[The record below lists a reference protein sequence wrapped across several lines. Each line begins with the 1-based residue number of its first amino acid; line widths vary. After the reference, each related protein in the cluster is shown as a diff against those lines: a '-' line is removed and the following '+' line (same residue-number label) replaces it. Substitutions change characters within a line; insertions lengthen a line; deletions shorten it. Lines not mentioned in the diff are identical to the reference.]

1 LRLDRQYSF
10 LLAAVAK
17 YQQSQWRQAARLV
30 LEFSLKAISH
40 GKKAAKPRNLNKG
53 VPGMNMSFKTL
64 LVGTTMLMMTTTGA
78 FAESVWNRGENSD
91 IQSLDPHKTST
102 VEEANILR
110 DLFTGLVTEDA
121 EGGLIPGAAESW
133 TVSPDGKVYTFK
145 LRKEDVWSDGSP
157 VTAGDFVFAW
167 RRVVDPK
174 TGSEY
179 ASMAFP
185 VLNAEQING
194 GKAKPEDMGVKAIDG
209 NTLEVTLKGPTPYFL
224 EMLTHQAMYP
234 VSKANVEK
242 FGDDFVKVGNL
253 VSNGAFTLAEN
264 VPNDHIRIV
273 KNPKFFDAANVK
285 LDAVNYIPT
294 EDRAAGIKRY
304 EAGEVDSMNDMPT
317 EQLADLKKKF
327 GDQIHITPELGT
339 YYYIFKSQKAPWNNP
354 KLRNAISMVI
364 DRDQLAEKVWQ
375 NSMIPA
381 YSLVPPGV
389 KGYETRTMEYAEMPQ
404 LDREDAAKKV
414 FTELGISPDKPLK
427 MELRYNTSENHKNTA
442 VAFQEMLKPF
452 GFDVSLI
459 NTDGKTHYS
468 YLEQKG
474 DFDVAR
480 AGWIADFKDPVTFLN
495 LAHTGDGNNYGEY
508 SNKDY
513 DALMDKAAVEADPK
527 VRMKELSDAEGVM
540 IAELPILPLLYYGNH
555 NVVSPKLH
563 GFVDNVMDK
572 HPSRFI
578 SKD

>member
-1 LRLDRQYSF
+1 
-10 LLAAVAK
+10 
-17 YQQSQWRQAARLV
+17 
-30 LEFSLKAISH
+30 
-40 GKKAAKPRNLNKG
+40 
-53 VPGMNMSFKTL
+53 MNMNFKSWL
-64 LVGTTMLMMTTTGA
+64 AGTTMLMMTATGA
-78 FAESVWNRGENSD
+78 LAESVWNRGENSD

-110 DLFTGLVTEDA
+110 DLFTGLVTEDT

-145 LRKEDVWSDGSP
+145 LRKDDVWSDGSP

-185 VLNAEQING
+185 VLNAEEING
-194 GKAKPEDMGVKAIDG
+194 GKAKPEDMGVKAIDDT
-209 NTLEVTLKGPTPYFL
+209 TLEVTLKGPTPYFL

-264 VPNDHIRIV
+264 VPNDHIKIV
-273 KNPKFFDAANVK
+273 KNTKFYDAANVK

-317 EQLADLKKKF
+317 EQLADLKAKF
-327 GDQIHITPELGT
+327 GDQIHLTPELGT

-364 DRDQLAEKVWQ
+364 DREQLAEKAWQ

-389 KGYETRTMEYAEMPQ
+389 KGYETRTMDYAEMPQ

-414 FTELGISPDKPLK
+414 FGEMGISPDKPMKL
-427 MELRYNTSENHKNTA
+427 EIRYNTSENHKNTA
-442 VAFQEMLKPF
+442 VAIQEMLKPF
-452 GFDVSLI
+452 GFEVSLV

-468 YLEQKG
+468 YLEQHG

-513 DALMDKAAVEADPK
+513 DALLDKAAVEADPAT
-527 VRMKELSDAEGVM
+527 RMKELSDAEAIM
-540 IAELPILPLLYYGNH
+540 IADLPLLPLLYYGNH

-563 GFVDNVMDK
+563 GFADNVMDK
-572 HPSRFI
+572 HPSRFV

>member
-1 LRLDRQYSF
+1 M
-10 LLAAVAK
+10 
-17 YQQSQWRQAARLV
+17 
-30 LEFSLKAISH
+30 
-40 GKKAAKPRNLNKG
+40 NLN
-53 VPGMNMSFKTL
+53 FKTF
-64 LVGTTMLMMTTTGA
+64 LVGTTMLMMTATGA

-110 DLFTGLVTEDA
+110 DLFTGLVTEDV
-121 EGGLIPGAAESW
+121 EGGLLPGAAESW

-145 LRKEDVWSDGSP
+145 LRKDDVWSDGSP

-194 GKAKPEDMGVKAIDG
+194 GKAKPEDMGVKAIDDT
-209 NTLEVTLKGPTPYFL
+209 TLEVTLKGPTPYFL

-414 FTELGISPDKPLK
+414 FAELGISPDKPMK

-527 VRMKELSDAEGVM
+527 VRMKELSDAEAVM
-540 IAELPILPLLYYGNH
+540 IGELPILPLLYYGNH

>member
-1 LRLDRQYSF
+1 
-10 LLAAVAK
+10 
-17 YQQSQWRQAARLV
+17 
-30 LEFSLKAISH
+30 
-40 GKKAAKPRNLNKG
+40 
-53 VPGMNMSFKTL
+53 MNMNFKSWL
-64 LVGTTMLMMTTTGA
+64 IGTTMLVVTTTGA
-78 FAESVWNRGENSD
+78 FAESVWNRGANSD
-91 IQSLDPHKTST
+91 VQSLDPHKTST

-110 DLFTGLVTEDA
+110 DLFTGLVAQDKDA
-121 EGGLIPGAAESW
+121 NLIPGAAESW

-145 LRKEDVWSDGSP
+145 MRSGATWSDGSP

-167 RRVVDPK
+167 RRLVDPA
-174 TGSEY
+174 TGAEY

-185 VLNAEQING
+185 VLNAEEING
-194 GKAKPEDMGVKAIDG
+194 GKAKAEDMGVKAIDDA
-209 NTLEVTLKGPTPYFL
+209 TLEVTLKGPTPYFL

-242 FGDDFVKVGNL
+242 FGNDFVKAGNL
-253 VSNGAFTLAEN
+253 VSNGAFTLTEN
-264 VPNDHIRIV
+264 VPNDHIKIV
-273 KNPKFFDAANVK
+273 KSASFYDAANVK

-294 EDRAAGIKRY
+294 EDRAAGIKRF

-317 EQLADLKKKF
+317 EQLADLKVKF
-327 GDQIHITPELGT
+327 GDQIHLTPELGT
-339 YYYIFKSQKAPWNNP
+339 YYYIFKSKKAPWDNP

-364 DRDQLAEKVWQ
+364 DREQLAEKAWQ

-389 KGYETRTMEYAEMPQ
+389 KGYETRVMDYAEMPQ

-414 FTELGISPDKPLK
+414 FDEMGISPDKPMTL
-427 MELRYNTSENHKNTA
+427 ELRYNTSENHKNTA

-468 YLEQKG
+468 YLEQHG

-513 DALMDKAAVEADPK
+513 DALLDKAAVEADPAK
-527 VRMKELSDAEGVM
+527 RMQELSDAEAVM
-540 IAELPILPLLYYGNH
+540 IADLPLLPLLYYGNH
-555 NVVSPKLH
+555 NVVSSKLH
-563 GFVDNVMDK
+563 GFADNAMDA
-572 HPSRFI
+572 HPSRFV

>member
-1 LRLDRQYSF
+1 
-10 LLAAVAK
+10 
-17 YQQSQWRQAARLV
+17 
-30 LEFSLKAISH
+30 
-40 GKKAAKPRNLNKG
+40 
-53 VPGMNMSFKTL
+53 MNMNFKSW
-64 LVGTTMLMMTTTGA
+64 LVGTTMLMMTASGA
-78 FAESVWNRGENSD
+78 FAESVWNRGENGD
-91 IQSLDPHKTST
+91 VQSLDPHKSST

-110 DLFTGLVTEDA
+110 DLFTGLVTQDKDA
-121 EGGLIPGAAESW
+121 NLIPGAAESW
-133 TVSPDGKVYTFK
+133 TVSSDGKVYTFK
-145 LRKEDVWSDGSP
+145 LRADDVWSDGTP
-157 VTAGDFVFAW
+157 VTAKDFVFAW

-185 VLNAEQING
+185 VLNGEEING
-194 GKAKPEDMGVKAIDG
+194 GKAKPEDMGVKAIDDS
-209 NTLEVTLKGPTPYFL
+209 TLEVTLKGPTPYFL

-234 VSKANVEK
+234 VSEVNVTK
-242 FGDDFVKVGNL
+242 FGDDFVKPGNL
-253 VSNGAFTLAEN
+253 VSNGAFTLAEE
-264 VPNDHIRIV
+264 VPNDHTKLV

-317 EQLADLKKKF
+317 EQLADLKVKF
-327 GDQIHITPELGT
+327 GDQIHLTPELGT
-339 YYYIFKSQKAPWNNP
+339 YYYIFKSQKAPWNDA

-389 KGYETRTMEYAEMPQ
+389 KGYETRTMDYAEMPQ

-414 FTELGISPDKPLK
+414 FDAMGISPEKPMKL
-427 MELRYNTSENHKNTA
+427 ELRYNTSENHKNTA

-468 YLEQKG
+468 YLEQHG

-508 SNKDY
+508 TNKDY
-513 DALMDKAAVEADPK
+513 DALMDKAAVEADPAQ
-527 VRMKELSDAEGVM
+527 RMKELSDAEAIM
-540 IAELPILPLLYYGNH
+540 IADLPLLPLLYYGNH

-563 GFVDNVMDK
+563 GFADNVMDS